1 VYVFYAT
8 ISFIKKKRLW
18 NDSHLSG
25 WKRICDFFERVE
37 FQNRGA
43 AHLHI
48 VLWTEATINE
58 MISSNQ
64 IRSTM
69 PDPENEPELYAK
81 VRTHQIHTCRPHL
94 CGGPPPAGE
103 QCKRNFPRPLSNTT
117 YNDPTALRYVYKA
130 VTEEDRWIV
139 LFHAPTL
146 LAWDAHC
153 NFQYVTSKG
162 FARYMTKYISK
173 AEPSHIFNVS
183 EGNRYYHHVLGRRL
197 GAMEVIYLITG
208 ETICNSS
215 ATVNFLPT
223 ESPSFRSKTILP
235 VSQLL
240 HDPENPYYPDAIEK
254 YFRRPHGND
263 FEHLKYKEYY
273 QLLLYQ
279 IRTANSRVTNRA
291 IRDLDGRIVIKRKKP
306 TLTRT
311 RFLKLND
318 GESFFYNRLLQI
330 KSWRS
335 EDELSGPY
343 DSYREHYLCVNKLDH
358 I

>member
-1 VYVFYAT
+1 
-8 ISFIKKKRLW
+8 LW
-18 NDSHLSG
+18 NNSRLSG

-103 QCKRNFPRPLSNTT
+103 QCKCNFPRPLSNTA

-130 VTEEDRWIV
+130 ITEEDRWIV
-139 LFHAPTL
+139 PFHTPTL
-146 LAWDAHC
+146 LAWDTHC

-173 AEPSHIFNVS
+173 AEPSHIFNIN
-183 EGNRYYHHVLGRRL
+183 EGNRYYRHVLGRRL

-208 ETICNSS
+208 KTICNSS

-223 ESPSFRSKTILP
+223 DPPSFRLKTILP

-240 HDPENPYYPDAIEK
+240 HDLENPYYPDAIEK
-254 YFRRPHGND
+254 YFRRPRGND
-263 FEHLKYKEYY
+263 FEHLKYEEYY
-273 QLLLYQ
+273 QLYQ
-279 IRTANSRVTNRA
+279 VHTPNSN
-291 IRDLDGRIVIKRKKP
+291 VI
-306 TLTRT
+306 
-311 RFLKLND
+311 N
-318 GESFFYNRLLQI
+318 
-330 KSWRS
+330 
-335 EDELSGPY
+335 
-343 DSYREHYLCVNKLDH
+343 
-358 I
+358 